1 MLFYST
7 VQSIYQQMNK
17 LLPLFLLIFSFADA
31 DSKQNQFIARQGQIS
46 FFSYTSVENI
56 EAKNNQVL
64 SILDI
69 EKEEIAISM
78 LMRAFVFKKDLMY
91 EHFNESYIESD
102 LYPKANFEGK
112 IIDFDAKSKEQQTKI
127 IRGQLTIHGITKE
140 LDIKA
145 SIANSNGNYI
155 LSGEFDIS
163 VKDFEI
169 KIPPILAS
177 NIAKTISI
185 QFLFQYQPY
194 EE

>member
-1 MLFYST
+1 
-7 VQSIYQQMNK
+7 MNK
-17 LLPLFLLIFSFADA
+17 LVPLFFLFISFSDFDT
-31 DSKQNQFIARQGQIS
+31 KQNQFLARQGQIT

-69 EKEEIAISM
+69 GKQEIAISM

-102 LYPKANFEGK
+102 LYPKASFEGK
-112 IIDFDAKSKEQQTKI
+112 IIGFKTSTKEIQTRI
-127 IRGQLTIHGITKE
+127 IRGNLTIHGITKE
-140 LDIKA
+140 IDIK
-145 SIANSNGNYI
+145 STIEKIEGNYRI
-155 LSGEFDIS
+155 LGEFD
-163 VKDFEI
+163 VFVNDFQI
-169 KIPPILAS
+169 KIPPILSS

-185 QFLFQYQPY
+185 QFKFQYQPY

>member
-1 MLFYST
+1 
-7 VQSIYQQMNK
+7 MNK
-17 LLPLFLLIFSFADA
+17 LLPLFFLFISFADF
-31 DSKQNQFIARQGQIS
+31 DTKQNQFIARQGQIS

-69 EKEEIAISM
+69 EKQEIAISM

-102 LYPKANFEGK
+102 LHPKANFEGK
-112 IIDFDAKSKEQQTKI
+112 IIDFDKKTKETQTKI
-127 IRGQLTIHGITKE
+127 IRGKLSIHGITKKV
-140 LDIKA
+140 DIK
-145 SIANSNGNYI
+145 STIENSDNNYTI
-155 LSGEFDIS
+155 SGEFDVQ
-163 VKDFEI
+163 VKDFQI
-169 KIPPILAS
+169 KIPPILSS

-185 QFLFQYQPY
+185 KFNFQYQPY

>member
-1 MLFYST
+1 
-7 VQSIYQQMNK
+7 MNK
-17 LLPLFLLIFSFADA
+17 LLPLFFLLISFADFNVN
-31 DSKQNQFIARQGQIS
+31 QNQFIARQGQVS

-69 EKEEIAISM
+69 EKQEIAISM

-102 LYPKANFEGK
+102 IYPKANFIGK
-112 IIDFDAKSKEQQTKI
+112 IIDFDASTKDTQTKI
-127 IRGQLTIHGITKE
+127 IRGKLSIHGITKE
-140 LDIKA
+140 IDIKTT
-145 SIANSNGNYI
+145 IEKVDGNYI
-155 LSGEFDIS
+155 LSGNFNVL

-169 KIPPILAS
+169 KIPPILSS

-185 QFLFQYQPY
+185 QFRFQYQPY
-194 EE
+194 ED

>member
-1 MLFYST
+1 
-7 VQSIYQQMNK
+7 MNK
-17 LLPLFLLIFSFADA
+17 LLPLFFLVFFYADFEV
-31 DSKQNQFIARQGQIS
+31 SKHQFIARQGQVS
-46 FFSYTSVENI
+46 FFSYTNVENI

-69 EKEEIAISM
+69 EKQEIAISM
-78 LMRAFVFKKDLMY
+78 LMRAFIFKKDLMH

-102 LYPKANFEGK
+102 IYPKANFEGK
-112 IIDFDAKSKEQQTKI
+112 IIDFDTNTTGIQTKI
-127 IRGQLTIHGITKE
+127 IRGKLSIHGITKE
-140 LDIKA
+140 VDIKA
-145 SIANSNGNYI
+145 SIDNNNGDYTI
-155 LSGEFDIS
+155 SGEFDVL
-163 VKDFEI
+163 VKDFDI

>member
-1 MLFYST
+1 
-7 VQSIYQQMNK
+7 MNK
-17 LLPLFLLIFSFADA
+17 LLPLFFLLLSFVDF
-31 DSKQNQFIARQGQIS
+31 DKTQHQFIARQGQIS

-64 SILDI
+64 SILDT
-69 EKEEIAISM
+69 EKKEIAVSM

-102 LYPKANFEGK
+102 MYPKANFTGK
-112 IIDFDAKSKEQQTKI
+112 IIDFDANTKESQTKI
-127 IRGQLTIHGITKE
+127 IRGKLTIHGITKE
-140 LDIKA
+140 IDIKT
-145 SIANSNGNYI
+145 SIEIVDGKYV
-155 LSGEFDIS
+155 LSGGFDVL

-169 KIPPILAS
+169 KIPPILSS

-185 QFLFQYQPY
+185 KFRFQYQDY

>member
-1 MLFYST
+1 
-7 VQSIYQQMNK
+7 MNK
-17 LLPLFLLIFSFADA
+17 LLPLFLLFFSFADL
-31 DSKQNQFIARQGQIS
+31 DSKQNQFIARQGQVT

-56 EAKNNQVL
+56 EAKNNQAL

-69 EKEEIAISM
+69 EKQEIAISM
-78 LMRAFVFKKDLMY
+78 LMSAFAFKKDLMY

-102 LYPKANFEGK
+102 IYPKANFEGK
-112 IIDFDAKSKEQQTKI
+112 IIDFDANTKAIQTRI
-127 IRGQLTIHGITKE
+127 IRGKLTIHGITKE

-145 SIANSNGNYI
+145 SIANNNGNYT

-163 VKDFEI
+163 VKDFQI

-185 QFLFQYQPY
+185 KFLFQYQPY
-194 EE
+194 ED

>member
-1 MLFYST
+1 M
-7 VQSIYQQMNK
+7 IKRMNK
-17 LLPLFLLIFSFADA
+17 LVPLFFLIISIADF
-31 DSKQNQFIARQGQIS
+31 DSKQNQFIARQGQVT

-69 EKEEIAISM
+69 DKQEIAISM

-112 IIDFDAKSKEQQTKI
+112 IIDFETSTKGIQTRI
-127 IRGQLTIHGITKE
+127 IRGNLTIHGITKE
-140 LDIKA
+140 IDIK
-145 SIANSNGNYI
+145 STIENIDGNYMV
-155 LSGEFDIS
+155 LGKFDVIIN
-163 VKDFEI
+163 DFQI
-169 KIPPILAS
+169 KIPPILSS

-185 QFLFQYQPY
+185 QFKFQYQPY
-194 EE
+194 DE

>member
-1 MLFYST
+1 
-7 VQSIYQQMNK
+7 MNK
-17 LLPLFLLIFSFADA
+17 LLPLFLLIFSFTDV
-31 DSKQNQFIARQGQIS
+31 DTEQNQFIARQGQIS

-102 LYPKANFEGK
+102 IYPKASFEGK
-112 IIDFDAKSKEQQTKI
+112 IIDFENKAKEQTKM
-127 IRGQLTIHGITKE
+127 IRGKLTIHGITKE

-145 SIANSNGNYI
+145 SIENNDENYI
-155 LSGEFDIS
+155 VSGAFDVL
-163 VKDFEI
+163 VKDFQI
-169 KIPPILAS
+169 KIPPILSS
-177 NIAKTISI
+177 NIAKTISVK
-185 QFLFQYQPY
+185 FLFQYQPY